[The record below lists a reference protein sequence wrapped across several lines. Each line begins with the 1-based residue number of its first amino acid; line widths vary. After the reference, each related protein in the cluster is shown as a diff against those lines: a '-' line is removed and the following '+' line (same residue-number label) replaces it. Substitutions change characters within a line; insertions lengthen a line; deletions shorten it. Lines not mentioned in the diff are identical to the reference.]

1 MVNKE
6 SEITFLLKD
15 RNLHIYIR
23 HAKFIKVYAVVE
35 KLTLVKPFVMLKN
48 VGQSIILLIISQNQ
62 PNILLITKNTP
73 FCGAFYSLLQKMVE
87 HVKT

>member
-1 MVNKE
+1 MA
-6 SEITFLLKD
+6 
-15 RNLHIYIR
+15 IYIR
-23 HAKFIKVYAVVE
+23 HAKFIKIYAVVE

-48 VGQSIILLIISQNQ
+48 VGQNIIRLIINRNQ

-73 FCGAFYSLLQKMVE
+73 FCGVFYLLLQNMVE